1 MVVGFTLLRHS
12 RLRLLS
18 AFAFCKIRIQVLR
31 GSIRK
36 IAPVVGMV

>member
-18 AFAFCKIRIQVLR
+18 LLPFVNLIQVLR